1 MGQLRLQLG
10 IAALPDISAVIAY
23 RTGQIPI
30 MRPAG
35 FGAVIEHNLD
45 RVLRILADNPRI
57 GNVGEPVAVV
67 PCDVVCGRHRI
78 CIGIMHPLVAHPR
91 AELSHLR
98 DIETVSG
105 ESGNVVFLHR
115 SLRSRDV
122 DPLDRII
129 VRATGKSILRSGLQ
143 LSFPDGIGKHR
154 LDSVHPS
161 RVVTGAVDGG
171 VVGHFAGFLRGR
183 F

>member
-1 MGQLRLQLG
+1 
-10 IAALPDISAVIAY
+10 
-23 RTGQIPI
+23 
-30 MRPAG
+30 MRSAG
-35 FGAVIEHNLD
+35 FGAVIQHNLD
-45 RVLRILADNPRI
+45 RILSILADNPRI
-57 GNVGEPVAVV
+57 GNVGEPVTVV
-67 PCDVVCGRHRI
+67 PCDVVCRRY
-78 CIGIMHPLVAHPR
+78 CILIGVMDIFITHSG
-91 AELSHLR
+91 AELPH
-98 DIETVSG
+98 SG
-105 ESGNVVFLHR
+105 DVAAVGSKTGNVILFNGRFRGRNIDTLH
-115 SLRSRDV
+115 L
-122 DPLDRII
+122 II